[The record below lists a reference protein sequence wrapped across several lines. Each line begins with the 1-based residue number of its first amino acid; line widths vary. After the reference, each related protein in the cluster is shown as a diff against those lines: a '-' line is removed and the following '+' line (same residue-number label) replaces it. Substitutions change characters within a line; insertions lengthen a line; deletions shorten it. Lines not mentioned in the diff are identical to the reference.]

1 MQFYTNAR
9 TWGKNILVRRVD
21 AQGVRRI
28 EKVPFKPT
36 LYSLSQKPKTKFV
49 SMFGQPLE
57 AQKFA
62 DINDAKDFVK
72 RYKEVANF
80 PIFGNPAYNFQY
92 ISETYP
98 GVIEYDV
105 DKIKA
110 VTWDI
115 ETTVEEG
122 FPNYFNPIEKVQ
134 LISVRDKVSKTIVSF
149 GLQPF
154 APKPDGITS
163 GYDVTYIHCRD
174 EEALFEKFL
183 RHHEA
188 NFPDVITGWNVDG
201 FDIPYMI
208 CRMTRILGEDAYKR
222 LSPFGIVQSQE
233 KDVMGKPV
241 LKFDIYGIAV
251 LDYLELYKKFTYT
264 KQESYKLDHIAFVE
278 LGKNKLDHE
287 YSSFKEFYSN
297 DWNRFVEYNIMDVVL
312 VDELEEKLKLIELAY
327 SIAYMAKINID
338 EVYSP
343 VKMWE
348 TIIYNH
354 MLDKGIVI
362 PFKTQQDE
370 NNFGGIEGAY
380 VKPPVPGKYK
390 WITSFDLASLYP
402 HIIMALNMCPST
414 IANTMVDVTVEKMLA
429 GDRTAVKEG
438 FSLAPNGSMYNMS
451 IRGFM
456 PELMRFYYNQRK
468 IEKKKM
474 LALKSELE
482 AHRRDWTP
490 EQIRLHENK
499 IAASNNLQMALK
511 IALNSAYG
519 AMANKHFLFFDRRIA
534 EGITMCGQLIIQN
547 SSNSMNSFLNKLLST
562 NKDYVIAADTDSCYV
577 HMEDFVKKV
586 YPNKTT
592 DQTVDFL
599 VKVCDDKLSAV
610 LNGSC
615 DKLSTS
621 LNWNPGL
628 INFKREAISSVG
640 FWTAKKRYALYVHD
654 NEGVRYA
661 EPDLKVMGMD
671 VVRSTTPQ
679 LVKGPLTDCIKLI
692 LLKEEVDLQ
701 QFVTETE
708 AMFLQATIEQISLP
722 TGVNNLAKYGGGD
735 TLYRTRTPMH
745 VRAALLYNNQLEKH
759 GLDKVKEPIQEGG
772 KIRYVFLKEPNML
785 REDVIGFVDV
795 LPEQF
800 NLGRYVDYARHWDR
814 SFIQPLKKMTDAVGW
829 KWKDEA
835 TLSDLFE

>member
-1 MQFYTNAR
+1 MSGFFVNAR

-21 AQGVRRI
+21 AQGIRRV

-36 LYSLSQKPKTKFV
+36 LYSLSQAKKTKFV
-49 SMFGQPLE
+49 SMFEQPLE
-57 AQKFA
+57 TQKFA
-62 DINDAKDFVK
+62 DINDAKDFIK
-72 RYKEVANF
+72 RYKDVANF
-80 PIFGNPAYNFQY
+80 PIFGNPAFEYQY
-92 ISETYP
+92 ISETNP

-149 GLQPF
+149 GLKPF
-154 APKPDGITS
+154 APAPNGITS

-174 EEALFEKFL
+174 EETLFEKFL

-188 NFPDVITGWNVDG
+188 DYPDVITGWNVDG
-201 FDIPYMI
+201 FDIPYTI
-208 CRMTRILGEDAYKR
+208 CRMTRILGEDAFKR
-222 LSPFGIVQSQE
+222 LSPFGIVRSQE

-241 LKFDIYGIAV
+241 LKFDIYGVAV

-264 KQESYKLDHIAFVE
+264 KQENYKLDHIAFIE

-287 YSSFKEFYSN
+287 YASFKEFYTN

-312 VDELEEKLKLIELAY
+312 VDELEEKMKLIELAY

-362 PFKTQQDE
+362 PLKTQSE
-370 NNFGGIEGAY
+370 EFSTGIEGAF

-390 WITSFDLASLYP
+390 WIASFDLASLYP

-414 IANTMVDVTVEKMLA
+414 IHHTMVDITVDKMLA
-429 GDRTAVKEG
+429 GDKSFVKEG
-438 FSLAPNGSMYNMS
+438 FSLAPNGSMYDMS
-451 IRGFM
+451 IKGFM
-456 PELMRFYYNQRK
+456 PALMSFYYNQRK

-474 LALKSELE
+474 LAMKSELE

-490 EQIRLHENK
+490 AQIRMQDNK

-547 SSNSMNSFLNKLLST
+547 SSNSMNGFMNKLLST
-562 NKDYVIAADTDSCYV
+562 DKDYVIAADTDSCYV
-577 HMEDFVKKV
+577 HMEAFVNKI
-586 YPNKTT
+586 YPGRTT
-592 DQTVDFL
+592 DETVDFL
-599 VKVCDDKLSAV
+599 VKACDDKIAKV
-610 LNGSC
+610 LNDSC
-615 DKLSTS
+615 DRLSIS

-679 LVKGPLTDCIKLI
+679 MIKGPLTECIKLI
-692 LLKEEVDLQ
+692 LLKEESDLQ
-701 QFVTETE
+701 QFVTDTE
-708 AMFLQATIEQISLP
+708 AVFLDSTIEAISLP
-722 TGVNNLAKYGGGD
+722 TGVNNLAKYSSSE
-735 TLYRTRTPMH
+735 TLYKKGAPMH

-759 GLDKVKEPIQEGG
+759 GLDKVREKIQEGG
-772 KIRYVFLKEPNML
+772 KIRYLFLKEPNML
-785 REDVIGFVDV
+785 REDVIGFVDN
-795 LPEQF
+795 LPPEF
-800 NLGRYVDYARHWDR
+800 NLARYVDYNRHWER
-814 SFIQPLKKMTDAVGW
+814 SFIKPLKKMTDAVGW
-829 KWKDEA
+829 NWKEEA
-835 TLSDLFE
+835 SLSDLFE